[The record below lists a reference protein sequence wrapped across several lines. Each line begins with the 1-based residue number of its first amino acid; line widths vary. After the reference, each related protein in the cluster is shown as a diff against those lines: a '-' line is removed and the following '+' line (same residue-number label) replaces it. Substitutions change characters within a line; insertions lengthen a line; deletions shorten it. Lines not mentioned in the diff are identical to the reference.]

1 MVGGLDNRPLCPDY
15 ERTIVHNR
23 VSMRT
28 SGEASRARIEEA
40 AIRVFVHKGV
50 AGASMRDIAREAQ
63 VSLGAIYNHFPSKE
77 ELAWTL
83 FSRSWGE
90 MGLELRERART
101 MTTLPQQFREMVRY
115 VFESFDENW
124 ELVTYVYLSRPQHL
138 RHVTG
143 DIPNPHI
150 VFRKIIVDATARGE
164 IPRLEPDLATA
175 MVMGAIVQ
183 VIDMKILGRVRGKLA
198 GHVESVAAAC
208 ARLLGA

>member
-1 MVGGLDNRPLCPDY
+1 
-15 ERTIVHNR
+15 
-23 VSMRT
+23 MRT
-28 SGEASRARIEEA
+28 SGEASKARIEEA

-50 AGASMRDIAREAQ
+50 SGASMRDIAREAQ

-77 ELAWTL
+77 ELAWAL

-90 MGLELRERART
+90 MGMELRERAHT
-101 MTTLPQQFREMVRY
+101 MKTLPQQLKAMVNY

-124 ELVTYVYLSRPQHL
+124 ELVTYVYLSRHEHL
-138 RHVTG
+138 RHVTP

-150 VFRKIIVDATARGE
+150 VFRKIIVDATSRGE
-164 IPRLEPDLATA
+164 IPRLDPDLATA

-198 GHVESVAAAC
+198 SHVDAVALSC